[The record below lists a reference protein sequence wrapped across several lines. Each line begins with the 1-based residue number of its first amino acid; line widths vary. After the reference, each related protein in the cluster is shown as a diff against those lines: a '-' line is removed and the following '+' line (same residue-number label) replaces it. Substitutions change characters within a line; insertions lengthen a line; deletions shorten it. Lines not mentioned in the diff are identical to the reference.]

1 MSNNDD
7 SAPQKKQRRS
17 KAGYR
22 PSREESGK
30 IRIEWFAPSHP
41 MGMRVDRWLRSKT
54 HVQMMKNI
62 LLESARH
69 RYRNR
74 ESGLPS
80 V

>member
-1 MSNNDD
+1 MSNNDE
-7 SAPQKKQRRS
+7 SAPQKKQRCS

-22 PSREESGK
+22 PSRAESGT
-30 IRIEWFAPSHP
+30 IRIEYRHP
-41 MGMRVDRWLRSKT
+41 LANRVGGSLRCPACANDENFP
-54 HVQMMKNI
+54 M
-62 LLESARH
+62 ESARH